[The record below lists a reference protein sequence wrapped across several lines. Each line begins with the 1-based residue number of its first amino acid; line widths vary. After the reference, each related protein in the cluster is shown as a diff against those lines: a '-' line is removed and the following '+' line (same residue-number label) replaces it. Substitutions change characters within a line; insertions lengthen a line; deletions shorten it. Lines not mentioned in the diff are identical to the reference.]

1 MKPLRR
7 RFVFETVHRRKNGST
22 YDVNLLRNT
31 GDAMPNGGTITLKA
45 YILVTAYADG
55 DTLQADQEVGAW
67 KIVSK
72 PMPAQ
77 QLRTELEQLQKLLRD
92 THDIDDSTRQS
103 LAQLASDIQRVM
115 QESVTQPPPD
125 LRQRVDDAVLDFE
138 TKHPQLTQILSR
150 VTDLLSNMGI

>member
-1 MKPLRR
+1 MAIYREIKRLHSS
-7 RFVFETVHRRKNGST
+7 TV
-22 YDVNLLRNT
+22 V
-31 GDAMPNGGTITLKA
+31 
-45 YILVTAYADG
+45 ILVTAYADG
-55 DTLQADQEVGAW
+55 DTLQTAEEVGTW

-77 QLRTELEQLQKLLRD
+77 QLRNELEQLHKLLRD